1 MIDIGSRA
9 LSMPT
14 SGIRAMTVLA
24 SKYDNVVSFGLGE
37 PDFPTPRNVV
47 EAGCS
52 ALQGGWTKYVANQ
65 GIPRLLSALV
75 AKMRDYN
82 GMSYITEDNI
92 HITFGAGQALL
103 LTMETILDP
112 GDEVI
117 IPTPCFPNY
126 FGYVHMAGG
135 KSVVVPT
142 KEENGFRVTARDIK
156 EKITSKTKAILI
168 NSPCNP
174 TGSVLTEKDIREIAR
189 LALEYN
195 LVVISDEPYEAIIY
209 DGQRSFSIGSIPE
222 IKDKVITVNSFSKS
236 YAMTGWRIGY
246 VVAPKA
252 VRERMTLLQESMGSS
267 VTAACQM
274 AACEAILGPQ
284 DSVDAMCREY
294 EKRRNILVEGLNQV
308 KGFSCITPGG
318 AFYAFPNVK
327 SFGIPSQEL
336 AEKILDKVQV
346 LTTPGSAFG
355 EGGEG
360 YLRFSYASSEET
372 IREGIRRLKNMF
384 GEKS

>member
-1 MIDIGSRA
+1 MIDISTRA
-9 LSMPT
+9 LNMPT

-37 PDFPTPRNVV
+37 PDFPTPKNVV
-47 EAGCS
+47 DAGCH
-52 ALQGGWTKYVANQ
+52 ALQEGWTKYVANQ
-65 GIPRLLSALV
+65 GIPQVLSALA
-75 AKMRDYN
+75 AKMRSYN
-82 GMSYITEDNI
+82 GMPYITEDNI

-103 LTMETILDP
+103 LTMETILEP

-142 KEENGFRVTARDIK
+142 KEENGFRVTASDIK

-174 TGSVLTEKDIREIAR
+174 TGSVLEEKDIREIAQV
-189 LALEYN
+189 ALEYN

-209 DGQRSFSIGSIPE
+209 DGQKSFSIGSIPE
-222 IKDKVITVNSFSKS
+222 IRDNVITVNSFSKS
-236 YAMTGWRIGY
+236 YAMTGWRVGY

-252 VRERMTLLQESMGSS
+252 VREQMTLLQESMGSS
-267 VTAACQM
+267 VTAACQV
-274 AACEAILGPQ
+274 AACEGLLGPQ
-284 DSVDAMCREY
+284 DSVDAMCKEY

-346 LTTPGSAFG
+346 LVTPGSAFG

-360 YLRFSYASSEET
+360 YLRFSYASSEEA

-384 GEKS
+384 GEK

>member
-37 PDFPTPRNVV
+37 PDFPTPQNVV

-103 LTMETILDP
+103 LTMETTLDP

-209 DGQRSFSIGSIPE
+209 DGQKSFSIGSIPE
-222 IKDKVITVNSFSKS
+222 IRDNVITVNSFSKS

-294 EKRRNILVEGLNQV
+294 EKRRNILVEGLNRV

-384 GEKS
+384 GEK